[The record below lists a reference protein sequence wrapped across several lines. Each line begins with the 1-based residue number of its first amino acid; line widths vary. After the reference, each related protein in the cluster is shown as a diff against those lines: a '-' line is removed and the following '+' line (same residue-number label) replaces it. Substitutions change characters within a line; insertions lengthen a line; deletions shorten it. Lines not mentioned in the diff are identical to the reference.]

1 MNSFRNHMLRDLSV
15 PTSTVWLLADIAE
28 AKGKQELYTRQSPQI
43 LKVLRDTAI
52 IQSAES
58 SNRIEGVTVDRDRL
72 KPLVLGNARPRDRSE
87 EEVMGY
93 RRALNEVHAK
103 AGRIAIN
110 ADTLK
115 HLHALCQQGSGDAG
129 EFKRLDNDI
138 IQLMPGQAPKIRF
151 KCVPAKHTAAA
162 VDELCLLYRH
172 ALDQE
177 RALPLIA
184 TAAFILDFTCIYP
197 FRDGNGR
204 VSRLLTLLALYQHGH
219 EVGRYIS
226 LERLVEESKEDYY
239 EALQHSSQRWHE
251 GKHDLVPW
259 LNFFLAIIRRACGEF
274 EQRAGQI
281 KSPRGAKS
289 ALVLDA
295 IRRQPGEFS
304 IGDLQK
310 ECPGVSLDMIRHLL
324 KKLRGAEV
332 ECLGRGHQAR
342 WRQLGNKSS
351 K

>member
-1 MNSFRNHMLRDLSV
+1 MNSFRNHRLRDLSL
-15 PTSTVWLLADIAE
+15 PTSTTWLLTDIAE

-43 LKVLRDTAI
+43 LKALRDTAI

-72 KPLVLGNARPRDRSE
+72 RPLVLGNARPRDRSE

-93 RRALNEVHAK
+93 RRALNEIHAK
-103 AGRIAIN
+103 AKRIAIN
-110 ADTLK
+110 AATLK

-129 EFKRLDNDI
+129 QFKRTDNDI
-138 IQLMPGQAPKIRF
+138 IQLIPGQAPKIRF
-151 KCVPAKHTAAA
+151 KCVSAKQTAAA

-172 ALDQE
+172 TLEQE
-177 RALPLIA
+177 QVPPLIVS
-184 TAAFILDFTCIYP
+184 AAFILDFTCIHP

-204 VSRLLTLLALYQHGH
+204 VSRLLTLLALYQQGY
-219 EVGRYIS
+219 EVSRYIS
-226 LERLVEESKEDYY
+226 LERLTEESKEDYY
-239 EALQHSSQRWHE
+239 EALHRSSQRWHE
-251 GKHDLVPW
+251 GKHDLAPW

-295 IRRQPGEFS
+295 IQRQPGEFS
-304 IGDLQK
+304 VADLQK
-310 ECPGVSLDMIRHLL
+310 ECPGVSLDMIRYLL
-324 KKLRGAEV
+324 DRQRKGKKIK
-332 ECLGRGHQAR
+332 CLGTGRNAR
-342 WRQLGNKSS
+342 WQNVSN
-351 K
+351 

>member
-1 MNSFRNHMLRDLSV
+1 MNSFRNNKLRDLTL
-15 PTSTVWLLADIAE
+15 PTSTAWLLADIAE

-43 LKVLRDTAI
+43 LKALRDTAI

-72 KPLVLGNARPRDRSE
+72 RPLVLGHARPRDRSE
-87 EEVMGY
+87 EEVLGY
-93 RRALNEVHAK
+93 RLALNEIHSK
-103 AGRIAIN
+103 AARISITPEA
-110 ADTLK
+110 LK
-115 HLHALCQQGSGDAG
+115 HFHALCQQSSGDAG
-129 EFKRLDNDI
+129 QFKRVDNDI
-138 IQLMPGQAPKIRF
+138 IELVAGSAPKIRF
-151 KCVPAKHTAAA
+151 KCVPAKQTVAA

-172 ALDQE
+172 TLEQE
-177 RALPLIA
+177 QVPSLIA
-184 TAAFILDFTCIYP
+184 TAAFILDFTCIHP

-204 VSRLLTLLALYQHGH
+204 VSRLLTLLALYQHGY

-226 LERLVEESKEDYY
+226 LERLTEESKEDYY
-239 EALQHSSQRWHE
+239 EALQRSSQRWHE

-274 EQRAGQI
+274 AQRAGQI

-324 KKLRGAEV
+324 KKLRGKEV
-332 ECLGRGHQAR
+332 ECLGRGNQAR
-342 WRQLGNKSS
+342 WRRLTNR
-351 K
+351 